1 LDLVLKEAIEAC
13 PKIEEFWLALVKRE
27 TVIHKNI
34 EKTRELLKSS
44 LEKNPGNEK
53 LILYAFRF
61 EKTHGDY

>member
-1 LDLVLKEAIEAC
+1 MLFNNIY
-13 PKIEEFWLALVKRE
+13 I
-27 TVIHKNI
+27 IHKNI